1 MMYDEFIA
9 GTGCR
14 DNEYNMKIYKDL
26 EILYMNSNLSKQEI
40 YEYGKKLVNND
51 LSEKQKEWNKG
62 IDEKVEELRSRLADF
77 KEMLTRDEEACFFW
91 KDEGVGY
98 QDIYKRYKADVKYDR
113 DEIKKIRAEIK
124 LQLSCKYV

>member
-9 GTGCR
+9 GTDCR

-51 LSEKQKEWNKG
+51 LSEKQKEWNKEME
-62 IDEKVEELRSRLADF
+62 EKIEDLKIRMQDW
-77 KEMLTRDEEACFFW
+77 KDMLEKDEEACRYW
-91 KDEGVGY
+91 KTQGEDFK
-98 QDIYKRYKADVKYDR
+98 DLYKRYKNDVRIDR
-113 DEIKKIRAEIK
+113 ENIRMIRATMNNYK
-124 LQLSCKYV
+124 SCMYV